1 MPLSAV
7 DLFSKV
13 ERLGI
18 HTNNN
23 NNNDNNNNNNNNDNN
38 NNNNDFISIALFEKN
53 EKNMSLLP
61 SVPGS
66 QGILEGVVHKI
77 QTYMGGAVFT
87 YKTYGLVHTQK
98 RWIFMP
104 T

>member
-1 MPLSAV
+1 MTPTL
-7 DLFSKV
+7 LLYEKNTM
-13 ERLGI
+13 GI
-18 HTNNN
+18 NNN
-23 NNNDNNNNNNNNDNN
+23 RNQ
-38 NNNNDFISIALFEKN
+38 
-53 EKNMSLLP
+53 NMSLLP
-61 SVPGS
+61 SAPGS

>member
-1 MPLSAV
+1 M
-7 DLFSKV
+7 
-13 ERLGI
+13 
-18 HTNNN
+18 
-23 NNNDNNNNNNNNDNN
+23 
-38 NNNNDFISIALFEKN
+38 ALAGVFLLPAFQN
-53 EKNMSLLP
+53 QNQNQNQNMSLLP

-66 QGILEGVVHKI
+66 QGILEGVVYKI